1 MRGIF
6 SLAHASTIL
15 LGFWAVCW
23 VAAGI
28 RVGIGMMKI
37 PRLRNIQ
44 PPYDLAVPRISI
56 VFAARDESEKL
67 PAAVSSMLALD
78 YPDYE
83 VIAVND
89 RSNDGTEK
97 ILDEFA
103 RRDSRLRVTHISE
116 LPPGWLG
123 KPHALNE
130 AARVATGDWLLFT
143 DADVY
148 FAPDALR
155 RSMALAK
162 QKRWDH
168 LTLLADMDM
177 RGFWEKTAIGFFT
190 LCLIIGYRIWRV
202 SDPRS
207 RAWMGVGAFQ
217 LVRRAAYEASGT
229 HQRLAMEVIDDVRLG
244 KIIKHSGFASGV
256 ATADGLVKVRW
267 QDGFG
272 NVVRG
277 VTKNLFA
284 GFGFHVWQAAGAV
297 ALILLLN
304 VAPFAGIFLTHG
316 LARIF
321 LIVIALV
328 PVIMQGELMH
338 EAHASR
344 LYGLTHPLGALIF
357 IYMLVRSM
365 VVTLW
370 RGGVVWRGTFY
381 PLDELRRGKV

>member
-1 MRGIF
+1 M
-6 SLAHASTIL
+6 S
-15 LGFWAVCW
+15 
-23 VAAGI
+23 
-28 RVGIGMMKI
+28 I
-37 PRLRNIQ
+37 PRVREVR
-44 PPYDLAVPRISI
+44 PPDNLATPHISI

-67 PAAVSSMLALD
+67 PAALSSMLALD
-78 YPDYE
+78 YPNYE
-83 VIAVND
+83 VVAADD
-89 RSNDGTEK
+89 RSADGTGE

-103 RRDSRLRVTHISE
+103 RCDSRLRVIHISE

-130 AARVATGDWLLFT
+130 AARLATGEWLLFT
-143 DADVY
+143 DADVC

-155 RSMALAK
+155 RSMALAE

-177 RGFWEKTAIGFFT
+177 RGFWEKTAIGFFS
-190 LCLIIGYRIWRV
+190 LCLIIGYRIWSV

-207 RAWMGVGAFQ
+207 RACMGVGAFQ
-217 LVRRAAYEASGT
+217 LVRRAAYDASGT
-229 HQRLAMEVIDDVRLG
+229 HKRLAMEVIDDIRLG
-244 KIIKHSGFASGV
+244 KIIKEAGFSSGV
-256 ATADGLVKVRW
+256 ATADGLVTVRW

-272 NVVRG
+272 NVIG
-277 VTKNLFA
+277 GLTKNLFA

-297 ALILLLN
+297 FLILMLN
-304 VAPFAGIFLTHG
+304 VAPFVGIFLTHG

-328 PVIMQGELMH
+328 PVIMEAESMH
-338 EAHASR
+338 EANSSR
-344 LYGLTHPLGALIF
+344 WYGLTHPLGALIF
-357 IYMLVRSM
+357 VYMLLRST

-381 PLDELRRGKV
+381 PLDELRRGKI